1 MGGTGEYPNYY
12 NYTANMNNYSETVRL
27 EYDASVTS
35 FSELL
40 EAYWQFVPDPTAPCD
55 DVAYCPRIFT
65 VTSEQKRLAM
75 DSLSMHQ
82 AKTNKTILLQI
93 VPAAEYTFWKAEEVH
108 QNYDQKFGMQC

>member
-40 EAYWQFVPDPTAPCD
+40 EVK
-55 DVAYCPRIFT
+55 
-65 VTSEQKRLAM
+65 KRY
-75 DSLSMHQ
+75 SLD
-82 AKTNKTILLQI
+82 
-93 VPAAEYTFWKAEEVH
+93 W
-108 QNYDQKFGMQC
+108 